1 MAARPSSAGTTGM
14 DRRRVAAVDPSSP
27 GGWEVP
33 AVLPDP
39 ARTPAREAGDV
50 VLAMALEAGRLQSL
64 FSGTGGPAADLLA
77 DLVRADRSG
86 DLPALWRTAVGEVC
100 AAYRVGAATA
110 TDAADRGEDDTFGSL
125 AALCAHL
132 LGWLT
137 WCSAL
142 PFAVPA
148 ALPGGVGTLPYR
160 CAARGGDPARAAVA
174 AFTEVLAARA

>member
-1 MAARPSSAGTTGM
+1 MATRPVSTGTPGV
-14 DRRRVAAVDPSSP
+14 DRHRVAAVDP

-50 VLAMALEAGRLQSL
+50 VLAMALEAARLQSL
-64 FSGTGGPAADLLA
+64 FSGTGPAAELLA

-86 DLPALWRTAVGEVC
+86 DLPAVWRTAVVEVC

-110 TDAADRGEDDTFGSL
+110 ADAADRGEDDTFGSL

-132 LGWLT
+132 LGWLS
-137 WCSAL
+137 WCSTL

-148 ALPGGVGTLPYR
+148 VLPAGVGTLPYR